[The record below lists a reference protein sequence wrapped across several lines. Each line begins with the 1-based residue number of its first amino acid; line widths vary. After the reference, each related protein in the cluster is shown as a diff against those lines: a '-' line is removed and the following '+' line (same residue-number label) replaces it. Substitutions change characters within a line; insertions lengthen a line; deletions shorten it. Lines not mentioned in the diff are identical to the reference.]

1 MIVSTGRSGSD
12 LDRYCCDPGKLGSLS
27 VLLHCQAPVILH
39 SARVTVLSVGQE
51 LNVSEDIFQDYLP

>member
-1 MIVSTGRSGSD
+1 MIISTGWSGSD
-12 LDRYCCDPGKLGSLS
+12 LDRYCCDTGKLGNLS